1 MRAKAW
7 RKKAYDILEARD
19 PSTRSAGLVTGA
31 IQILI
36 VLNVFAV
43 ILESVPSIEIVY
55 GHALSMFEIM
65 SVLCF
70 TAEYIFRVWC
80 TIDSD
85 DPRFMHPVW
94 GRLRYMI
101 TPFAVIDLLVLLP
114 AYVGFFGG
122 ADLRTLRVVRLLRL
136 LKLMRYSKSLSL
148 LVEAMREEA
157 RAVGATAF
165 ILSILL
171 ITAASL
177 AYLFEHPSQ
186 PDAFSSIPQAMWW
199 AIVTMTT
206 VGYGDITPVTIPGKV
221 VAAVVSIIGIGM
233 VALPAGLIAAGFVN
247 RLHDPIEDAEE
258 TPNSQEPSGGQTQH
272 LKHVLSELGA
282 NLPDSAIASATID
295 GEKTGDDC
303 CPFCGS
309 QLEPEQKS
317 QLEHRLSQPTN

>member
-1 MRAKAW
+1 MKAKAW
-7 RKKAYDILEARD
+7 RKRTYDILEARH
-19 PSTRSAGLVTGA
+19 PSSRAAGIVTAA

-36 VLNVFAV
+36 VLNVTAV
-43 ILESVPSIEIVY
+43 ILESVPSIEHAY
-55 GHALSMFEIM
+55 GPALSAFEVV
-65 SVLCF
+65 SVLLF
-70 TAEYIFRVWC
+70 TVEYFSRVWC

-85 DPRFMHPVW
+85 DPRFAHPVW

-101 TPFAVIDLLVLLP
+101 TPFAIIDLLVLLP

-136 LKLMRYSKSLSL
+136 LKLMRYSRSLSL
-148 LVEAMREEA
+148 LVDAMREEA

-171 ITAASL
+171 VTAASL
-177 AYLFEHPSQ
+177 AYLFENPSQ

-247 RLHDPIEDAEE
+247 RLHDPIDDAEE
-258 TPNSQEPSGGQTQH
+258 TSSGQELSGGQTRH
-272 LKHVLSELGA
+272 LERVLSELEA
-282 NLPDSAIASATID
+282 ELPDAAIAAAMTD
-295 GEKTGDDC
+295 GVETGDGC
-303 CPFCGS
+303 CPLCGS
-309 QLEPEQKS
+309 RLDPEQESRVKRRIS
-317 QLEHRLSQPTN
+317 ASTN